1 MIEDEGRVPDWRL
14 WKHVKTAALWQCV
27 ALLLNIDPRKVQHHQ
42 QAWMTGGIGRP
53 PSRIFCEPQCFQARW
68 FFAQQAVADDAVGP
82 VTWDDRND
90 AIVQLASFAKWARS
104 VDWNMPAELLAL
116 AEKSPS
122 RTSGAESKAVA
133 ELLQIFSGDPE
144 CGLSKS
150 ACIAKLSNRD
160 LGKRALDRVWRRA
173 TETCPDRRSAGR
185 KKSNHPAK

>member
-1 MIEDEGRVPDWRL
+1 VIEDEGRVPDWRL

-27 ALLLNIDPRKVQHHQ
+27 ALLLNIDPRK
-42 QAWMTGGIGRP
+42 
-53 PSRIFCEPQCFQARW
+53 ARW